1 MLPVESPMKS
11 SRFSNSISW
20 QVMSDIVDEPAGAG
34 GVKSATL
41 SRIIRT
47 HETRPGRRHD
57 TDQGEVL
64 HNCFVA
70 TYNYFLHP
78 RCRSRC
84 RPTSSYGTVLERNR
98 RRRAHAPRA
107 AHGSLSL
114 SHAHPHVVQW
124 IHSITQHEH
133 TLDTTNPTIYEI
145 RSSRH
150 DRTTHADN
158 ARHSMRAE
166 MCRLATTSVSGIGAS
181 GHVHERSTHLPRHVV
196 QRACPLRMRH
206 RWMSHGA

>member
-1 MLPVESPMKS
+1 
-11 SRFSNSISW
+11 
-20 QVMSDIVDEPAGAG
+20 MSDIVDEPAGAG

-47 HETRPGRRHD
+47 HETRPARRHD
-57 TDQGEVL
+57 TDQGGVL

-84 RPTSSYGTVLERNR
+84 SRITHLIVYGTVQYSEKPTPTRTR
-98 RRRAHAPRA
+98 PTRCPRL
-107 AHGSLSL
+107 SLSL
-114 SHAHPHVVQW
+114 SLTRTSTRSTVDPLDHTARTHARHNESH
-124 IHSITQHEH
+124 
-133 TLDTTNPTIYEI
+133 DI